1 MKTETHVGN
10 AVLFLNGI
18 LMISVLTEPFGGW
31 WWFWCGWGIL
41 FAIAR
46 VIRNFIP
53 GFWVY
58 HVCNYGEHESIRTQG
73 FNAPR
78 NEERILKEIDPNVDV
93 ELLGQQGKDAVSFTL
108 YRARPVLKTRRFCGD
123 GTPLVGFWV
132 YVRTPVRVIRNQM
145 VAMHGV
151 FGNKDFGQIAEVV
164 VPRDQ
169 IDYSTWSY
177 SDPRTVWDRCVTA
190 LVWLSSWY
198 EDVDQ
203 IKKAVVVWRAAGV
216 VWKNVFIAIYTKC
229 CKKFQARKCN

>member
-41 FAIAR
+41 IVVARIAR
-46 VIRNFIP
+46 NYLP

-58 HVCNYGEHESIRTQG
+58 T
-73 FNAPR
+73 
-78 NEERILKEIDPNVDV
+78 
-93 ELLGQQGKDAVSFTL
+93 
-108 YRARPVLKTRRFCGD
+108 
-123 GTPLVGFWV
+123 
-132 YVRTPVRVIRNQM
+132 RTPVRVIRNQM

-203 IKKAVVVWRAAGV
+203 IKKTAVVWRAAGM
-216 VWKNVFIAIYTKC
+216 VWKNVFTTIYTKC
-229 CKKFQARKCN
+229 CKKFQARKCR